1 VQEGQDPQ
9 ETAGQAVR
17 PDLLTAQQVQDL
29 LRVDRST
36 VYRMAESG
44 RLTAVK
50 VGRQWRFPAASIR
63 SLLHGSGV
71 VVDDVPAVPR
81 RTAPQP
87 PSTPDRQQAGAVLA
101 LAADL
106 LGVML
111 VVTDMDGRPLTD
123 VVNPCPW
130 FAERLDDPSL
140 LETCTREWQEL
151 ADEPDLEPRFR
162 TGAHGFDCA
171 RAFVR
176 SGSRL
181 VGMVLA
187 GGIAPRDGAQT
198 TEPGLYHLDGTQ
210 RQRVLTSLPRVAAA
224 LSSVPARDA
233 RPRDG
238 RKAS

>member
-1 VQEGQDPQ
+1 MQERQDPQ
-9 ETAGQAVR
+9 KTAGHAVQS
-17 PDLLTAQQVQDL
+17 DLLTAQQVQDL

-50 VGRQWRFPAASIR
+50 VGRQWRFPTASIR

-71 VVDDVPAVPR
+71 VVDAVPAAPR
-81 RTAPQP
+81 PAPTP
-87 PSTPDRQQAGAVLA
+87 RVPDRQQATAVLE
-101 LAADL
+101 LAAHL

-111 VVTDMDGRPLTD
+111 VVTDMDGRPVTD

-130 FAERLDDPSL
+130 FAARLDDPAL
-140 LETCTREWQEL
+140 LETCTQEWQDL
-151 ADEPDLEPRFR
+151 ADDPDLEPRFR

-171 RAFVR
+171 RSFVR
-176 SGSRL
+176 VGSGL

-187 GGIAPRDGAQT
+187 GGIAPPDGSQAQ
-198 TEPGLYHLDGTQ
+198 EPGLYHLDGTA
-210 RQRVLTSLPRVAAA
+210 RQRVLTALPRVAAA
-224 LSSVPARDA
+224 LSSVPARDE

>member
-1 VQEGQDPQ
+1 MQERQDPQ

-17 PDLLTAQQVQDL
+17 TDLLTAQQVQDL

-36 VYRMAESG
+36 VYRMADSG
-44 RLTAVK
+44 RLAAVK
-50 VGRQWRFPAASIR
+50 VGRQWRFPTASIR

-71 VVDDVPAVPR
+71 DVPVV
-81 RTAPQP
+81 P
-87 PSTPDRQQAGAVLA
+87 PSPPPPAPSAPDRQQATAVLE

-111 VVTDMDGRPLTD
+111 VVTDMDGRPVTD

-130 FAERLDDPSL
+130 FAERLDDPAL
-140 LETCTREWQEL
+140 LETCTQEWQDL
-151 ADEPDLEPRFR
+151 ADDPDLEPRFR

-171 RAFVR
+171 RTFVR
-176 SGSRL
+176 TGSRL

-187 GGIAPRDGAQT
+187 GGIAPRDGAQAG
-198 TEPGLYHLDGTQ
+198 EPGLYHLDGTA
-210 RQRVLTSLPRVAAA
+210 RQRVLTALPRVAAA
-224 LSSVPARDA
+224 LSSVPARGA
-233 RPRDG
+233 RPGDG